1 MGMSVSPRSSAS
13 SPLFKA
19 LFAAGAYFLCTAIA
33 LQLTRFDGG
42 VAIVW
47 LAGAVLFS
55 LLSITPR
62 RRWWQLLLACL
73 PAGTASIGLFGFGGW
88 LTLPLALIGVVEAWG
103 AAWLMKRIHPRFG
116 HFESVTE
123 ALRFILV
130 VGLLVPA
137 ISALG
142 GAACAHLAKGIPY
155 GVAWRDWFTAHA
167 LGFVVFSPPLLLALR
182 GQIGGWLRGIRQ
194 AQALEAALLLGAV
207 TLCSAV
213 TFGQDV
219 VPLVVLPIVPMVAAT
234 FRLGRFGAVASV
246 VILLAVGLG
255 CSLAG
260 RGPTTLLHVTMTLRL
275 EVLQIYF
282 ASVVLILLPLAGEL
296 EARQRLLRQ
305 VRAADAL
312 HRLIIERTSDVMMR
326 LGADGTIR
334 YVSPAVLR
342 EWGYNPADLA
352 GRSAYDI
359 VLAADLPAVIEARRR
374 TLENPEQTISIEY
387 RLIRKNGTAV
397 WVESHMCAAPGTDG
411 LPNGTI
417 SIIRDTTR
425 RRMAMDELERQA
437 MTDPLTGLA
446 NRRAFDTAL
455 EAAMVSKSGGY
466 LALFD
471 LDHFKH
477 INDRYGHATGDRVL
491 TLFAAVLHGTCAP
504 AGTSDHIVAR
514 LGGEE
519 FAVLFRGASLDQA
532 RLLCERVRLRLA
544 TSESRS
550 LAGEAVSVTVSV
562 GLAPLTV
569 GQSMDQIL
577 RDADMALYR
586 AKDGGRNRLA
596 IAA

>member
-1 MGMSVSPRSSAS
+1 MSVSPRSSAS
-13 SPLFKA
+13 FPLFKA

-62 RRWWQLLLACL
+62 RRWWPLLLACL
-73 PAGTASIGLFGFGGW
+73 PAGIASIGLFGFGGW
-88 LTLPLALIGVVEAWG
+88 LTLPLAVIGVAEAWS
-103 AAWLMKRIHPRFG
+103 AAWLMKRVHPRFG
-116 HFESVTE
+116 RFESVTE
-123 ALRFILV
+123 ALRFIVV

-137 ISALG
+137 VSALA
-142 GAACAHLAKGIPY
+142 GAVCAHLAKGIPY
-155 GVAWRDWFTAHA
+155 GSAWRDWFTAHA

-182 GQIGGWLRGIRQ
+182 GQIGGWLRSVRRP
-194 AQALEAALLLGAV
+194 QALEATGLLGAV
-207 TLCSAV
+207 TLCAAI

-246 VILLAVGLG
+246 VILLTVGLG

-260 RGPTTLLHVTMTLRL
+260 LGPTMLLHATMTLRL

-282 ASVVLILLPLAGEL
+282 ASVVVILLPLAGEL
-296 EARQRLLRQ
+296 EARQHLLRQ

-334 YVSPAVLR
+334 YVSPAALR
-342 EWGYNPADLA
+342 EWGYRPEDLVS
-352 GRSAYDI
+352 RCAYDI
-359 VLAADLPAVIEARRR
+359 VLAADLPAVVEARHR
-374 TLENPEQTISIEY
+374 TLENSEQTISVEY
-387 RLIRKNGTAV
+387 RLIRKDGTAV
-397 WVESHMCAAPGTDG
+397 WVESHMCGAPGADG
-411 LPNGTI
+411 QPNGTI

-446 NRRAFDTAL
+446 NRRAFDSAL
-455 EAAMVSKSGGY
+455 ETAVTSHRGGC

-471 LDHFKH
+471 LDHFKL

-491 TLFAAVLHGTCAP
+491 TLFAAVLHGTTAHDES
-504 AGTSDHIVAR
+504 AGHVVAR

-544 TSESRS
+544 ASESRS
-550 LAGEAVSVTVSV
+550 LTGEVVSVTVSV
-562 GLAPLTV
+562 GLAPLVPGETAE
-569 GQSMDQIL
+569 QIL
-577 RDADMALYR
+577 RDADAALYR
-586 AKDGGRNRLA
+586 AKDGGRNRLT

>member
-1 MGMSVSPRSSAS
+1 MSVSPRSPAS

-19 LFAAGAYFLCTAIA
+19 LFAAGAYFLCSAIA

-47 LAGAVLFS
+47 LAGAALFS

-62 RRWWQLLLACL
+62 RRWWQLLLTCL
-73 PAGTASIGLFGFGGW
+73 PAGGVAIGLFGFGGW
-88 LTLPLALIGVVEAWG
+88 LTLPLALIGVAEAWG
-103 AAWLMKRIHPRFG
+103 AAWLMKRAHPRFG
-116 HFESVTE
+116 RFESVTE
-123 ALRFILV
+123 ALRFILI

-137 ISALG
+137 VSALA
-142 GAACAHLAKGIPY
+142 GALCAHLAKGIPY
-155 GVAWRDWFTAHA
+155 GAAWRDWFTAHA
-167 LGFVVFSPPLLLALR
+167 LGFVVFSPPLLLAMR
-182 GQIGGWLRGIRQ
+182 GQIGSWLRSVRH
-194 AQALEAALLLGAV
+194 AQALEAAALLGAV
-207 TLCSAV
+207 TLCAAI

-260 RGPTTLLHVTMTLRL
+260 MGPTMLLHATMTLRL

-282 ASVVLILLPLAGEL
+282 ASVVVILLPLAGEL

-305 VRAADAL
+305 LRAAHAL

-326 LGADGTIR
+326 LGAEGTIR
-334 YVSPAVLR
+334 YVSPAALR
-342 EWGYNPADLA
+342 EWGYRPEELT
-352 GRSAYDI
+352 GRCAYDI
-359 VLAADLPAVIEARRR
+359 VLAADLPAVVEARHRS
-374 TLENPEQTISIEY
+374 LANPEQTISVEY
-387 RLIRKNGTAV
+387 RLIRKDGSAV
-397 WVESHMCAAPGTDG
+397 WMESHMCAAPGADG
-411 LPNGTI
+411 RPNGTI

-446 NRRAFDTAL
+446 NRRAFDAAL
-455 EAAMVSKSGGY
+455 DAAVSSGHGGC

-491 TLFAAVLHGTCAP
+491 TLFAAVLRGTAPHGDR
-504 AGTSDHIVAR
+504 AGPMVAR

-519 FAVLFRGASLDQA
+519 FAVLFRHASLDQA
-532 RLLCERVRLRLA
+532 QLLCERVRLRLA
-544 TSESRS
+544 DSESRS
-550 LAGEAVSVTVSV
+550 LTGETVSVTVSA
-562 GLAPLTV
+562 GLAPLTAGLSV
-569 GQSMDQIL
+569 EQIL
-577 RDADMALYR
+577 RSADAALYR